1 MMKRNANLGFW
12 LLIVSLTALLG
23 CSGAAAMP
31 VIDRPPM
38 VTAGPAELALAESAN
53 GDFAVDLY
61 QQLAKENPNQNL
73 FFSPFSV
80 SSALLIA
87 AEGASGETA
96 DQMGKVLHVPKS
108 LRNSGPD
115 AASLPWQL
123 TDLHKGQAAIYY
135 RLSPAPISPELSAKI
150 AKLRSGLDAANR
162 ETERLQT
169 SDNWQKAEASN
180 AAAEKLAGEL
190 NPLLAQT
197 EPYEWRAA
205 NAIWAEKT
213 YPFRQS
219 FLDTIH
225 TYYGSVAMPVDF
237 RGNAEASRKEIN
249 DWVAGQTRDRIK
261 DLMPSGS
268 IDNLTR
274 LVVTNAIYFKGEWLR
289 PFDAGSTQ
297 LKDFHLPGGKNL
309 QTPMMSKYMF
319 DAPGYGAFNADGTP
333 FNTPQEIPVEMHDD
347 DPSLY
352 PDSHGFTAARLP
364 YKGGKLFMA
373 IIVPQSADG
382 LASLEQRLPV
392 KGLKPWIAGINDR
405 TVIVNVPKFKLEA
418 EYSLVKSLQAMGMVR
433 AFNSP
438 NDPAGAQFDRM
449 TTSTDPAQQLFI
461 SAVQHKTFVEVNEKG
476 TEAAAA
482 TGVALAK
489 DEAAPFKQPKT
500 RPFIPTFWADKPFLF
515 AIYDNATHSILFLGR
530 IVNVPR

>member
-1 MMKRNANLGFW
+1 MRHNIAAGFC
-12 LLIVSLTALLG
+12 LALILSMISQG
-23 CSGAAAMP
+23 CSNAAATP
-31 VIDRPPM
+31 TVERPPA
-38 VTAGPAELALAESAN
+38 VKASPAELKLAESAN
-53 GDFAVDLY
+53 GNFAVDLY

-96 DQMGKVLHVPKS
+96 DQMGKVLHVPTS
-108 LRNSGPD
+108 LHNSGSN

-135 RLSPAPISPELSAKI
+135 RLSPEPVSPELSAKI

-169 SDNWQKAEASN
+169 SNNWQKAEASN
-180 AAAEKLAGEL
+180 AAAEKLASEL

-197 EPYEWRAA
+197 EPYEWRTA

-237 RGNAEASRKEIN
+237 RGNAETSRKEIN
-249 DWVAGQTRDRIK
+249 DWVAQRTRDRIN
-261 DLMPSGS
+261 DLMPAGS
-268 IDNLTR
+268 IDQLTR
-274 LVVTNAIYFKGEWLR
+274 LVITNAVYFKGEWLR
-289 PFDAGSTQ
+289 PFDVGSTQ
-297 LKDFHLPGGKNL
+297 TKDFHLPGGKNFS
-309 QTPMMSKYMF
+309 TPMMSKYMF
-319 DAPGYGAFNADGTP
+319 DAAGYGAFNGDGTP
-333 FNTPQEIPVEMHDD
+333 FNTPHEIPVAMHDD

-352 PDSHGFTAARLP
+352 PDAHGFTAARLP

-382 LASLEQRLPV
+382 LASVEQQLPG
-392 KGLKPWIAGINDR
+392 KGLQSWIAGINDR

-433 AFNSP
+433 AFNNP
-438 NDPAGAQFDRM
+438 TAPGGAEFDRM
-449 TTSTDPAQQLFI
+449 TTSTDP
-461 SAVQHKTFVEVNEKG
+461 G
-476 TEAAAA
+476 A
-482 TGVALAK
+482 TAL
-489 DEAAPFKQPKT
+489 
-500 RPFIPTFWADKPFLF
+500 
-515 AIYDNATHSILFLGR
+515 HHGR
-530 IVNVPR
+530 RA